1 MLKFFQRPSM
11 TAAPRTSHSTAP
23 PGATVGPLD
32 PIPVP
37 EVVEGNG
44 DADWK
49 LWASAVVVQNR
60 SERKLDFGSQR
71 AACKGPLSGPA
82 SIADYVHVGWNRKR

>member
-1 MLKFFQRPSM
+1 MLKLFHRPSV
-11 TAAPRTSHSTAP
+11 TPAPRIHSNTAP
-23 PGATVGPLD
+23 PGTAMGPND

-37 EVVEGNG
+37 EVIEGNE

-60 SERKLDFGSQR
+60 GEHKMGFASPRTAFKE
-71 AACKGPLSGPA
+71 PLAGPA
-82 SIADYVHVGWNRKR
+82 SIADYVHLGWNRKR